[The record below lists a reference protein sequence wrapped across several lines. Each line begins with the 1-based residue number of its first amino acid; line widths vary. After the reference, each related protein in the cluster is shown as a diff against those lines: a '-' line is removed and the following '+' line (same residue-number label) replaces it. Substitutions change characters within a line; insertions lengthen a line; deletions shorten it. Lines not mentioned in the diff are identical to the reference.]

1 MEGQETGQWN
11 FFIVFKR
18 DLKVVVRSAKNYP
31 AVMPGRYVTVGE
43 EVDRCVEHKSSVL
56 VAIRRDIRTATG
68 QAQAQRRSRADLVKL
83 DFYEAPVIQSA
94 ALLSAPHRNQLEIN
108 DLAIQDPTF
117 QREIRVSTG
126 YGPKPNALQRTFGLL
141 TEFCALSGFIK
152 TAQHGVKRNVSKF

>member
-94 ALLSAPHRNQLEIN
+94 ALLSAHAETNRRSTILPSKTQLSREKYVSP
-108 DLAIQDPTF
+108 LATVQNLMHYS
-117 QREIRVSTG
+117 V
-126 YGPKPNALQRTFGLL
+126 
-141 TEFCALSGFIK
+141 LS
-152 TAQHGVKRNVSKF
+152 AS